1 MFKNKTVCVV
11 VPCHNEETQIGKVIT
26 TMPDYVDNIIIVND
40 ASQDKTSDVVRS
52 YQANH
57 PRVTLI
63 EHEQN
68 QGVGGAIATGY
79 KWARDN
85 EVDVAV
91 VMAGDGQMDPVDLPA
106 ILEPVVTGEAD
117 YSKANRLTTGESYK
131 NIPKVRYFGNS
142 ALTLLTKIVSGYW
155 HVTDSQTGYTAINKE
170 ALHTI
175 DWDNMYKRYG
185 QPNDL
190 LVRLNVYNFKVKDVK
205 THPVYN
211 VGEYSGIKVRKV
223 IFSIGWLLVKL
234 FFWRMKEKYIIRD
247 FHPLVFFYVLG
258 LLLAVVSL
266 GFGVDLIF
274 RWIKDGYVP
283 QMTALALMFTTITG
297 LQSGFFAMWMDSDYN
312 RDLQR

>member
-142 ALTLLTKIVSGYW
+142 ALTLLTKIASGYW

>member
-106 ILEPVVTGEAD
+106 ILEPG
-117 YSKANRLTTGESYK
+117 G
-131 NIPKVRYFGNS
+131 
-142 ALTLLTKIVSGYW
+142 
-155 HVTDSQTGYTAINKE
+155 AIS
-170 ALHTI
+170 
-175 DWDNMYKRYG
+175 
-185 QPNDL
+185 P
-190 LVRLNVYNFKVKDVK
+190 
-205 THPVYN
+205 
-211 VGEYSGIKVRKV
+211 
-223 IFSIGWLLVKL
+223 
-234 FFWRMKEKYIIRD
+234 
-247 FHPLVFFYVLG
+247 
-258 LLLAVVSL
+258 
-266 GFGVDLIF
+266 
-274 RWIKDGYVP
+274 
-283 QMTALALMFTTITG
+283 
-297 LQSGFFAMWMDSDYN
+297 
-312 RDLQR
+312 